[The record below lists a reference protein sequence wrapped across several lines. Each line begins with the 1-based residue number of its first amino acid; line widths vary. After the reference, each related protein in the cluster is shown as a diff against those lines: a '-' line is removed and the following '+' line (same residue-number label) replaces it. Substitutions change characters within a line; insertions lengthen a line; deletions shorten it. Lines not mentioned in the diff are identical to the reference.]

1 MIYRSTLDPALRM
14 EEKRGITEVGALI
27 LATLGL
33 YLTIT
38 PGVLGGFVDYYVLRP
53 LLGQK
58 RYTIDDF
65 VVKDKL
71 GEGGMGEVWRAQDT
85 TLGREVAI
93 KVLPEAFTADAER
106 LARFEREARVLA
118 ACICGAALELGPSQW
133 APRAAAGL
141 VDGLSRHVDARQ
153 EASEQER
160 H

>member
-14 EEKRGITEVGALI
+14 EEKRVITEVGALI

-71 GEGGMGEVWRAQDT
+71 GEGGFGS
-85 TLGREVAI
+85 G
-93 KVLPEAFTADAER
+93 
-106 LARFEREARVLA
+106 
-118 ACICGAALELGPSQW
+118 G
-133 APRAAAGL
+133 
-141 VDGLSRHVDARQ
+141 H
-153 EASEQER
+153 
-160 H
+160 